1 MPISSVGSGGGRDF
15 ATMTA
20 WEAAVQASGVDETAD
35 CFDDADF
42 TENVIIDGSVGSDD
56 RIIQAAA
63 GERHNGTASGGGCLN
78 NPSGDGNAFTLSDN
92 NCQLIGFI
100 ITGVT
105 GASAEGVRVTSTGAV
120 IDACVIE
127 GNPAIADQDGIFQ
140 GNDSGVF
147 TTVQN
152 CSIYQWDRAGIHLQN
167 SGSAITASIDS
178 YCNTIWDCDF
188 GIGWRNDPGATT
200 FLSFDVI
207 DTVFVANAVADFGRT
222 PGGMPTLPTI
232 TGDFNM
238 DSDGNAFTPGAN
250 SLPNRTATDNPSP
263 GAGDFVIFADITTA
277 ATFSLLLQ
285 VAVDNDAI
293 FAGVGPALEANVPV
307 TDIALDPRVGDVA
320 DMGCDE
326 APTAVVTACTDGAW
340 SSVVTFAACD
350 SYRLVLDGPLTDSVK
365 ASVTVEF
372 EEV

>member
-1 MPISSVGSGGGRDF
+1 
-15 ATMTA
+15 MTA

-42 TENVIIDGSVGSDD
+42 TENVVIDGSVGSDD

-63 GERHNGTASGGGCLN
+63 GQRHNGTAFGGGCLN
-78 NPSGDGNAFTLSDN
+78 NPSGDGNAFTFSDN

-105 GASAEGVRVTSTGAV
+105 GSSSEGVRLTSTGCV
-120 IDACVIE
+120 IDACVIA
-127 GNPAIADQDGIFQ
+127 GDGVTVDQDGIFQ
-140 GNDSGVF
+140 GNSSGVF

-152 CSIYQWDRAGIHLQN
+152 CSIYGWIRAAMHLQN
-167 SGSAITASIDS
+167 SGSAITASMDS
-178 YCNTIWDCDF
+178 YCNTMWDN
-188 GIGWRNDPGATT
+188 GWGLAWRNDPGPTT

-207 DTVFVANAVADFGRT
+207 DTVFVGNATEDFGPT
-222 PGGMPTLPTI
+222 PGGSATLPTI

-238 DSDGNAFTPGAN
+238 DSDGNAHTPGAS
-250 SLPNRTATDNPSP
+250 SLPNRTPTDNPSP
-263 GAGDFVIFADITTA
+263 GAGDFVIFADITTP

-307 TDIALDPRVGDVA
+307 TDIALDPRVGNVA

-372 EEV
+372 EET